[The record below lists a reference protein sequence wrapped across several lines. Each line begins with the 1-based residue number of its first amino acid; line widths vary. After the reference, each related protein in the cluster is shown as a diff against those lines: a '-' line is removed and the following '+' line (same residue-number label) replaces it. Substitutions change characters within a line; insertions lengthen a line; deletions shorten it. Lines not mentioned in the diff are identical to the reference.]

1 MSVSGVRSTVTA
13 QLLFVL
19 GAGASAEVVLSLR
32 SQGSRTSYGPV
43 APTVPEWLM
52 AL

>member
-1 MSVSGVRSTVTA
+1 MTA

-19 GAGASAEVVLSLR
+19 GAGAAAEVVLSLKGGLKGDR
-32 SQGSRTSYGPV
+32 AAGP
-43 APTVPEWLM
+43 APPSVPEWLM